1 MDLLTSFL
9 AREGFLPHGYCF
21 TWTPALLWSMVTA
34 DAVIALSYFSI
45 PAVIVSFYAKR
56 PDLQYRGVAS
66 LFGLFIM
73 ACGITHVMAIWTIW
87 VPDYGVEA
95 LTKVVTA
102 VVSLVTAAA
111 LWPLL
116 PKALKIPSVQQLQQ
130 LVGSLEAEISRRKTV
145 EEHLQET
152 EQSLALTLS
161 SIGAGFIKVDAQGR
175 VTRINEAALAML
187 GQHMA
192 QVLGRPLGEVL
203 VQDAG
208 SAVYRPGLF
217 DDPGHLTQAPDQ
229 TTHSTLMA
237 ADGRLLSVEIKAMP
251 TTNSAGEVS
260 GVTMLLRDMTTLH
273 DAQAELNRLAAI
285 VESSSDA
292 IISKTLDGRITSWN
306 RGAQEIFGYSAE
318 EAIGQPALFLIPQE
332 RVEEE
337 MLILA
342 SLAHG
347 RRVPHFNT
355 VRRTQSG
362 RLIDVSVTISPIL
375 DSRAQVVGGSTI
387 ARDIT
392 QQRLAEEAR
401 QHTERLEAENLRIQE
416 TNRVKSLFL
425 ANMSHE
431 LRTPL
436 NAIIG
441 FAELLESGAVPAES
455 PKHAQ
460 FLGHI
465 SRSGQHL
472 LGLINDVLD
481 LSKVDAG
488 KLAFLP
494 EPVSLSHAVEE
505 VMLGLQNTS
514 SGKSQTLLTEFDPAI
529 ATVEADP
536 IRLRQVLYNYLSN
549 AVKFTPA
556 GGSITVRTRAE
567 GEHHFRVEV
576 QDTGPGIA
584 PQDIERLFVEFQQLD
599 EGFTRKHQGTGLGL
613 ALTKRLVQ
621 AQGGSVG
628 VSSTVGQGSCFHFVL
643 PLRGQRI
650 DPE

>member
-1 MDLLTSFL
+1 MELLTGFL

-21 TWTPALLWSMVTA
+21 TWTPALLWSMVAA

-45 PAVIVSFYAKR
+45 PAVIVSFYSR
-56 PDLQYRGVAS
+56 RSDLSYRGVAT
-66 LFGLFIM
+66 LFSVFIF
-73 ACGITHVMAIWTIW
+73 ACGLTHVLAIWTIW
-87 VPDYGVEA
+87 VPDYGWEA
-95 LTKVVTA
+95 IAKVFTA
-102 VVSLVTAAA
+102 GVSLVTAAA

-130 LVGSLEAEISRRKTV
+130 VVGSLEAEVRKRKTA
-145 EEHLQET
+145 EEHLLET

-161 SIGAGFIKVDAQGR
+161 SIGAGFIKVDALGI
-175 VTRINEAALAML
+175 VTRVNDAALLML
-187 GQHMA
+187 GQHAA
-192 QVLGRPLGEVL
+192 QVQGRPLRDVL
-203 VQDAG
+203 VQDEG
-208 SAVYRPGLF
+208 SAVYRRGLF
-217 DDPGHLTQAPDQ
+217 DDPLRLTEAPDQ
-229 TTHSTLMA
+229 TTHSTLLSG
-237 ADGRLLSVEIKAMP
+237 DGHLVSAEIKAMS
-251 TTNSAGEVS
+251 TTNSKGEVT
-260 GVTMLLRDMTTLH
+260 GVTMLLRDMTTLR

-292 IISKTLDGRITSWN
+292 IISKSLDGRITSWN

-318 EAIGQPALFLIPQE
+318 EAVGQPALLLIPQE
-332 RVEEE
+332 RMDEE

-355 VRRTQSG
+355 VRRTKTGQ
-362 RLIDVSVTISPIL
+362 LIDVSVTISPIL
-375 DSRAQVVGGSTI
+375 DARGQVVGGSTI

-401 QHTERLEAENLRIQE
+401 QRSERLEVENMRIQE

-441 FAELLESGAVPAES
+441 FSELLESGAVPPDS

-494 EPVSLSHAVEE
+494 EVVDVAAAVGE
-505 VMLGLQNTS
+505 VVTGLQTTS
-514 SGKSQTLLTEFDPAI
+514 AGKSQTVQTDLDAEL
-529 ATVEADP
+529 ATVEVDP

-556 GGSITVRTRAE
+556 GGRITVRTRAE
-567 GEHHFRVEV
+567 GEDRFRVEV
-576 QDTGPGIA
+576 EDTGPGIA
-584 PQDIERLFVEFQQLD
+584 EQDLERLFVEFQQLD

-613 ALTKRLVQ
+613 ALTKRLVE

-628 VSSTVGQGSCFHFVL
+628 VRSTPGQGSVFHLVL
-643 PLRGQRI
+643 PRRAQRI